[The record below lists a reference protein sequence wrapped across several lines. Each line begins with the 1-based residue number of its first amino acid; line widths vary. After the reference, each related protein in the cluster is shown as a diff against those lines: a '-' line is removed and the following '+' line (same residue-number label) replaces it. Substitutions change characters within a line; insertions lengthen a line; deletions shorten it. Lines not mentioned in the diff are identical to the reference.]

1 MSDQKNL
8 TLVIGGTGKT
18 GRRVVERLR
27 ARGVPVRIG
36 TPSSDPPFNW
46 LDSSTWAPAVRG
58 AKSAYVTYYSDIAF
72 EGAADDVQAFA
83 QVAVAN
89 GVEHMVL
96 LSGRNE
102 PGAQLGEE
110 AIQQS
115 GADWTIVRSSF
126 FAQDFSEYFFRDDV
140 VRGEV
145 AFPAGN
151 TAEPFIDVE
160 DIADVAAAALTD
172 DRHRN
177 QLYEVTGPRLLTF
190 AEAVAEISNVIGR
203 EVRYVPLSAEEFA
216 SALAESGMPPEQ
228 VTDFVD
234 LFTNI
239 LDGRSEY
246 LGDGVRRAL
255 GRPPKDFAAF
265 ARDAAAAGAWDVGED
280 APDESQRGVDA
291 WLTAETLKQTESG
304 APA

>member
-1 MSDQKNL
+1 MSDQKNP

-46 LDSSTWAPAVRG
+46 LDASTWAPAVQG
-58 AKSAYVTYYSDIAF
+58 VKSAYVTYYTDIAF
-72 EGAADDVQAFA
+72 DGAADDVRAFA
-83 QVAVAN
+83 ERAAAS
-89 GVEHMVL
+89 GVEHLVL

-102 PGAQLGEE
+102 PEAERAEE
-110 AIQQS
+110 AIRQS

-126 FAQDFSEYFFRDDV
+126 FAQDFSEFFFREDV
-140 VRGEV
+140 GRGEV

-172 DRHRN
+172 ERHRN

-190 AEAVAEISNVIGR
+190 AEACAEISKVIGR
-203 EVRYVPLSAEEFA
+203 EVRYVPISAEEFA
-216 SALAESGMPPEQ
+216 SAMAESGMPAEQ
-228 VTDFVD
+228 VTPFVE
-234 LFTNI
+234 LFTTI

-246 LGDGVRRAL
+246 LADGVQRAL
-255 GRPPKDFAAF
+255 GRPPKDFADF
-265 ARDAAAAGAWDVGED
+265 ARDAAAAGAWDVED
-280 APDESQRGVDA
+280 DVSGESQRGMDA
-291 WLTAETLKQTESG
+291 WLKAEADKQPESG
-304 APA
+304 ARA

>member
-1 MSDQKNL
+1 MTDQKNL

-27 ARGVPVRIG
+27 ASGVPVRIG

-46 LDSSTWAPAVRG
+46 LDPSTWAPAVRG
-58 AKSAYVTYYSDIAF
+58 AKSAYVTYYTDIAF
-72 EGAADDVQAFA
+72 DGAADDVRAFTK
-83 QVAVAN
+83 VAVAN

-102 PGAQLGEE
+102 AGALLGEQ
-110 AIQQS
+110 AVQQS

-126 FAQDFSEYFFRDDV
+126 FAQDFSEFFFREDV
-140 VRGEV
+140 LRGEV

-151 TAEPFIDVE
+151 TAEPFIDVD

-177 QLYEVTGPRLLTF
+177 RLYEVTGPRLLTF
-190 AEAVAEISNVIGR
+190 AEACAEISKVIGR
-203 EVRYVPLSAEEFA
+203 EVRYVPIAAEEFA
-216 SALAESGMPPEQ
+216 SAMAESGMPPEQ
-228 VTDFVD
+228 VTALVD
-234 LFTNI
+234 LFTDI
-239 LDGRSEY
+239 LDGRSQY
-246 LGDGVRRAL
+246 LADGVQRAL
-255 GRPPKDFAAF
+255 GRSPKDFAAF
-265 ARDAAAAGAWDVGED
+265 ARDAAAAGAWDVENDVSG
-280 APDESQRGVDA
+280 ESQRGMDA
-291 WLTAETLKQTESG
+291 WLTAEAVKQTERG